1 MHAHKPRCGTAIT
14 GGFVMC
20 FRVSHCGDVHLD
32 EDHYFADTAQCLEWF
47 VEDSIHANTNLFV
60 VDGDLTT
67 YKQTIKE
74 RNLWVDTL
82 IQMGNHAPVILVAG
96 NHGKELD
103 GDLHVLARAKAAH
116 TIYLCTEPEFI
127 ELGDAAVAVFPYPR
141 KAEMAGSGHSLGEA
155 FAQQLDGF
163 NRRFEQRPGCYKLF
177 FGHFGVAGARVS
189 SGQPLVGRC
198 AEYPLDPLRSLKAQ
212 YVGLSHIHL
221 RQELAP
227 RIWYA
232 GSLSRCDYSE
242 VEDKG
247 YHLVTLNAPEF
258 RPDLSDLDI
267 EFRMSPTR
275 RMVELHAVYEDGE
288 LRLPDNLDL
297 VTLKDS
303 RVKVVVT
310 VPNGPDHLLSRE
322 QQENLRENLLAAGPA
337 ELKVKIE
344 HNADLSAEPAPIAAA
359 RSAEE
364 KLRAYWAM
372 KGTPPA
378 DRQERLLAKLSEVEK
393 AVLSSHES

>member
-1 MHAHKPRCGTAIT
+1 MPLRFCHA
-14 GGFVMC
+14 
-20 FRVSHCGDVHLD
+20 GDIHLEQD
-32 EDHYFADTAQCLEWF
+32 RYFTDTAQCLEWF
-47 VEDSIHANTNLFV
+47 VEDAIRANTNLFV
-60 VDGDLTT
+60 VNGDLTT
-67 YKQTIKE
+67 YKQTIQE

-116 TIYLCTEPEFI
+116 PIYLCTEPEMI
-127 ELGDAAVAVFPYPR
+127 EIGEAAVAVFPYPR
-141 KAEMAGSGHSLGEA
+141 KAEMAGNEHSLGEN
-155 FAQQLDGF
+155 FARQLDEF
-163 NRRFEQRPGCYKLF
+163 NRRFEQRPGSYKLF

-212 YVGLSHIHL
+212 YVGLSHVHL
-221 RQELAP
+221 RQQLAP

-247 YHLVTLNAPEF
+247 YHLVTLNAPELC
-258 RPDLSDLDI
+258 PDLSDLTV
-267 EFRMSPTR
+267 EFRLSPTR

-288 LRLPDNLDL
+288 LRLPDNLDV

-310 VPNGPDHLLSRE
+310 VPNGPDHQLSRE
-322 QQENLRENLLAAGPA
+322 QQENLREKLLAANPA

-344 HNADLSAEPAPIAAA
+344 HDADLAAEPAPIAAA
-359 RSAEE
+359 HSAEE
-364 KLRAYWAM
+364 KLRAYWTM
-372 KGTPPA
+372 KGAPPA
-378 DRQERLLAKLSEVEK
+378 DRQERLLTKLAEVEK
-393 AVLSSHES
+393 AVLSS

>member
-1 MHAHKPRCGTAIT
+1 MKI
-14 GGFVMC
+14 
-20 FRVSHCGDVHLD
+20 SHCGDIHVE
-32 EDHYFADTAQCLEWF
+32 EDRYFGDTAQCLEWF
-47 VEDSIHANTNLFV
+47 VEDSIRANTNLFV
-60 VDGDLTT
+60 VDGDLTS

-74 RNLWVDTL
+74 RNIWVEAL
-82 IQMGNHAPVILVAG
+82 ILMGNHAPVILVAG

-116 TIYLCTEPEFI
+116 PIYLCTEPEFI
-127 ELGDAAVAVFPYPR
+127 ELGDAAVAVFPYPH
-141 KAEMAGSGHSLGEA
+141 KVEMAGNEHSLGEA
-155 FAQQLDGF
+155 FAQQLDEF

-212 YVGLSHIHL
+212 YIGLSHVHL
-221 RQELAP
+221 RQQLAP
-227 RIWYA
+227 RVWYA

-247 YHLVTLNAPEF
+247 YHLVTLNGREF

-267 EFRMSPTR
+267 EFRVSPTR
-275 RMVELHAVYEDGE
+275 RMVELHAVYENGE
-288 LRLPDNLDL
+288 LLLPDNMDPL
-297 VTLKDS
+297 TLEDS

-322 QQENLRENLLAAGPA
+322 QQENLREKLLAANPA

-344 HNADLSAEPAPIAAA
+344 HDAELPAEPAPIALKSGVLEVIEL
-359 RSAEE
+359 RS
-364 KLRAYWAM
+364 K
-372 KGTPPA
+372 A
-378 DRQERLLAKLSEVEK
+378 DLMRVF
-393 AVLSSHES
+393 

>member
-1 MHAHKPRCGTAIT
+1 
-14 GGFVMC
+14 
-20 FRVSHCGDVHLD
+20 
-32 EDHYFADTAQCLEWF
+32 
-47 VEDSIHANTNLFV
+47 
-60 VDGDLTT
+60 
-67 YKQTIKE
+67 
-74 RNLWVDTL
+74 
-82 IQMGNHAPVILVAG
+82 
-96 NHGKELD
+96 
-103 GDLHVLARAKAAH
+103 
-116 TIYLCTEPEFI
+116 
-127 ELGDAAVAVFPYPR
+127 
-141 KAEMAGSGHSLGEA
+141 
-155 FAQQLDGF
+155 
-163 NRRFEQRPGCYKLF
+163 
-177 FGHFGVAGARVS
+177 
-189 SGQPLVGRC
+189 
-198 AEYPLDPLRSLKAQ
+198 
-212 YVGLSHIHL
+212 VGLSHVHL
-221 RQELAP
+221 RQQLGP

-232 GSLSRCDYSE
+232 GSLSRYDYSE

-247 YHLVTLNAPEF
+247 YNLVTLYAPEL

-322 QQENLRENLLAAGPA
+322 QQENLREKLLAASPA

-344 HNADLSAEPAPIAAA
+344 HDPDLPAEPAPIATA

-372 KGTPPA
+372 KGSPPA
-378 DRQERLLAKLSEVEK
+378 DRQERLLDKLAELETM
-393 AVLSSHES
+393 VLSNQECR

>member
-1 MHAHKPRCGTAIT
+1 MMI
-14 GGFVMC
+14 
-20 FRVSHCGDVHLD
+20 SHCGDIHVE
-32 EDHYFADTAQCLEWF
+32 EDRYFGDTAQCLEWF

-74 RNLWVDTL
+74 RNLWVEAL

-116 TIYLCTEPEFI
+116 PIYLCTEPEFI
-127 ELGDAAVAVFPYPR
+127 DLGEASVAVFPYPR
-141 KAEMAGSGHSLGEA
+141 KAEMAGNEDSLGKA
-155 FAQQLDGF
+155 FARQLDEF

-227 RIWYA
+227 RVWYA

-247 YHLVTLNAPEF
+247 YHLVTLNAPEL

-267 EFRMSPTR
+267 EFRVSPTR
-275 RMVELHAVYEDGE
+275 RMVELRAVYENGE
-288 LRLPDNLDL
+288 LRLPDNLDPL
-297 VTLKDS
+297 TLKDS

-310 VPNGPDHLLSRE
+310 VPNGPDHVLSRE
-322 QQENLRENLLAAGPA
+322 QQDNLKEKLLAANPT

-344 HNADLSAEPAPIAAA
+344 HDAELPAEPAPIAAA

-364 KLRAYWAM
+364 KLRAYWTM
-372 KGTPPA
+372 KGSPPA
-378 DRQERLLAKLSEVEK
+378 DRQERLLTKLAEVEK
-393 AVLSSHES
+393 AVLSA

>member
-1 MHAHKPRCGTAIT
+1 MKI
-14 GGFVMC
+14 
-20 FRVSHCGDVHLD
+20 SHCGDIHVE
-32 EDHYFADTAQCLEWF
+32 EDRYFGDTAQCLEWF
-47 VEDSIHANTNLFV
+47 VEDAIHANTDLFV

-74 RNLWVDTL
+74 RNLWVETL

-116 TIYLCTEPEFI
+116 PIYLCTEPEFI
-127 ELGDAAVAVFPYPR
+127 ELDDAAVAVFPYPR
-141 KAEMAGSGHSLGEA
+141 KAEIAGNAHSLGEA
-155 FAQQLDGF
+155 FAQQLDEF
-163 NRRFEQRPGCYKLF
+163 NRRFEQRPGYYKLF

-221 RQELAP
+221 RQQLAP
-227 RIWYA
+227 RVWYA

-247 YHLVTLNAPEF
+247 YHLVTLHAPDF
-258 RPDLSDLDI
+258 LPDLSDLDI
-267 EFRMSPTR
+267 KFRVSPTR
-275 RMVELHAVYEDGE
+275 RMVKLHAVYENGE
-288 LRLPDNLDL
+288 LRLPDNMDPL
-297 VTLKDS
+297 TLKDS

-322 QQENLRENLLAAGPA
+322 QQENLREKLLAANPA

-344 HNADLSAEPAPIAAA
+344 HDAELPAEPAPIAAA

-364 KLRAYWAM
+364 KLRAYWTM
-372 KGTPPA
+372 KGAPPV
-378 DRQERLLAKLSEVEK
+378 DRQERLLTKLAEVEK

>member
-1 MHAHKPRCGTAIT
+1 MKI
-14 GGFVMC
+14 
-20 FRVSHCGDVHLD
+20 SHCGDIHIE
-32 EDHYFADTAQCLEWF
+32 EDRYFGDTAQCLEWF
-47 VEDSIHANTNLFV
+47 VEDSIRANTDLFV

-74 RNLWVDTL
+74 RNLWVETL

-116 TIYLCTEPEFI
+116 PIYLCTEPEFL
-127 ELGDAAVAVFPYPR
+127 ELGEAAVAVFPYPR
-141 KAEMAGSGHSLGEA
+141 KAEMAGNEHSLGEA
-155 FAQQLDGF
+155 FAQQLHEF
-163 NRRFEQRPGCYKLF
+163 NQRFEQRPRCYKLF

-189 SGQPLVGRC
+189 SGQPMVGRC
-198 AEYPLDPLRSLKAQ
+198 AEYPLDPLHNLKAQ
-212 YVGLSHIHL
+212 YVGLSHVHL
-221 RQELAP
+221 RQQLAP

-247 YHLVTLNAPEF
+247 YHLVTLHAPEL
-258 RPDLSDLDI
+258 RPDLTDLDI
-267 EFRMSPTR
+267 DFRMSPTR

-310 VPNGPDHLLSRE
+310 VPDGPDRLLSRE
-322 QQENLRENLLAAGPA
+322 QQENLREKILAANPA

-344 HNADLSAEPAPIAAA
+344 HDAGLPSEPAPIAAA
-359 RSAEE
+359 HSAEE
-364 KLRAYWAM
+364 KLRAYWTM
-372 KGTPPA
+372 KGAPPA
-378 DRQERLLAKLSEVEK
+378 DRRERLFTKLAEVEK
-393 AVLSSHES
+393 AVLSTQGG

>member
-1 MHAHKPRCGTAIT
+1 MKI
-14 GGFVMC
+14 
-20 FRVSHCGDVHLD
+20 SHCGDIHVE
-32 EDHYFADTAQCLEWF
+32 EDRYFGDTAQCLEWF

-74 RNLWVDTL
+74 RNLWVEAL

-116 TIYLCTEPEFI
+116 PIYLCTEPEFI
-127 ELGDAAVAVFPYPR
+127 DLGEASVAVFPYPR
-141 KAEMAGSGHSLGEA
+141 KAEMAGNEDSLGKA
-155 FAQQLDGF
+155 FARQLDEF

-227 RIWYA
+227 RVWYA

-247 YHLVTLNAPEF
+247 YHLVTLNAPEL

-267 EFRMSPTR
+267 EFRVSPTR
-275 RMVELHAVYEDGE
+275 RMVELRAVYENGE
-288 LRLPDNLDL
+288 LRLPDNLDPL
-297 VTLKDS
+297 TLKDS

-310 VPNGPDHLLSRE
+310 VPNGPDHVLSRE
-322 QQENLRENLLAAGPA
+322 QQDNLKEKLLATNPT

-344 HNADLSAEPAPIAAA
+344 HDAELPAEPAPIAAA

-364 KLRAYWAM
+364 KLRAYWTM
-372 KGTPPA
+372 KGSPPA
-378 DRQERLLAKLSEVEK
+378 DRQERLLTKLAEVEK
-393 AVLSSHES
+393 AVLSA

>member
-1 MHAHKPRCGTAIT
+1 MKI
-14 GGFVMC
+14 
-20 FRVSHCGDVHLD
+20 SHCGDVHLEQD
-32 EDHYFADTAQCLEWF
+32 RYFEDTAKCLEWF
-47 VEDSIHANTNLFV
+47 VEDSIRANTNLFV

-67 YKQTIKE
+67 YKTTIKE
-74 RNLWVDTL
+74 RNLWVDIL
-82 IQMGNHAPVILVAG
+82 VRMANHAPVILVAG
-96 NHGKELD
+96 NHGAELE
-103 GDLHVLARAKAAH
+103 GDLYVFGRARGQH
-116 TIYLCTEPEFI
+116 SIYLCTEPDFI
-127 ELGDAAVAVFPYPR
+127 ELGDLVVAVFPYPR
-141 KAEMAGSGHSLGEA
+141 KAAMAGDNQNLREV
-155 FAQQLDGF
+155 FALQLDEF
-163 NRRFEQRPGCYKLF
+163 NQRFAQRPGSYKLF
-177 FGHFGVAGARVS
+177 FGHFGVAGAKVS

-198 AEYPLDPLRSLKAQ
+198 AEYPLDPLRTLQAQ

-221 RQELAP
+221 RQQLAP

-242 VEDKG
+242 LEDKG
-247 YHLVTLNAPEF
+247 YNSVTLNAPEL
-258 RPDLSDLDI
+258 RPDLSDLDV

-288 LRLPDNLDL
+288 LRLPDNLDV

-310 VPNGPDHLLSRE
+310 VPNGPDRLLSRE
-322 QQENLRENLLAAGPA
+322 QQENLRNKLLAASPA

-344 HNADLSAEPAPIAAA
+344 HDADFPAEPAPIAAA

-372 KGTPPA
+372 KGVPPA
-378 DRQERLLAKLSEVEK
+378 DRQERLLAKLAEVEK
-393 AVLSSHES
+393 AVLTS